1 MPRPR
6 AIEGSFGFRG
16 ERQPL
21 MAPILRDHAHGDVE
35 LNLLEGGSATC
46 FLAGRFVEL
55 PRERVAVFWAALPHR
70 IVAVPKPGHILWV
83 TIQIGRAHV

>member
-55 PRERVAVFWAALPHR
+55 PRERVAVFCFERDHDRCHR
-70 IVAVPKPGHILWV
+70 QVIVDR
-83 TIQIGRAHV
+83 IGAGQPVVRLD